1 MLKREVSVIIILMP
15 IILLCFIGL
24 CYCGDEREFIPWD
37 YNNQKGEEN
46 VNQNNND
53 ISSPMAFLLM
63 KGITIFQEYISVVD
77 GDRCPMKPTCSTYAL
92 YAIKKHGFLIGAM
105 MTADR
110 LIHESD
116 EIRYAPAII
125 QGERVRFHDPV
136 GNNDF
141 WFDKDKLH

>member
-1 MLKREVSVIIILMP
+1 MLKREVSVIVILIP

-24 CYCGDEREFIPWD
+24 CYGGDEQEFIPWD

-53 ISSPMAFLLM
+53 VSPMAYLLM
-63 KGITIFQEYISVVD
+63 KGITLFQEYISVVD

-92 YAIKKHGFLIGAM
+92 QAIKKHGFFIGAM

-116 EIRYAPAII
+116 EIRYAPVII
-125 QGERVRFHDPV
+125 HDESVRFHDPV
-136 GNNDF
+136 SNNDF
-141 WFDKDKLH
+141 WFDKDKRH

>member
-1 MLKREVSVIIILMP
+1 MLKRKVSVIVILIP

-46 VNQNNND
+46 VNQENND
-53 ISSPMAFLLM
+53 ISPMAYLLM
-63 KGITIFQEYISVVD
+63 KGIRLFQDYISPVD
-77 GDRCPMKPTCSTYAL
+77 GDRCPMKPICSAYAL
-92 YAIKKHGFLIGAM
+92 QAIKKHGFFIGAI

-110 LIHESD
+110 LIHEND

-125 QGERVRFHDPV
+125 QGESVRFHDPV
-136 GNNDF
+136 SNNDF
-141 WFDKDKLH
+141 WFDKGKRQ

>member
-1 MLKREVSVIIILMP
+1 MLKREVSVIVILIP
-15 IILLCFIGL
+15 IILLCFTSP

-53 ISSPMAFLLM
+53 ISSPMAFFLM
-63 KGITIFQEYISVVD
+63 KGITIFQDYISVVD
-77 GDRCPMKPTCSTYAL
+77 GDRCPMMPTCSTYAL
-92 YAIKKHGFLIGAM
+92 YAIKKHGFFIGAV

-116 EIRYAPAII
+116 EIRYAPAIVH
-125 QGERVRFHDPV
+125 GESVRFHDPV
-136 GNNDF
+136 SNNDF
-141 WFDKDKLH
+141 WFDKGKRQ

>member
-1 MLKREVSVIIILMP
+1 
-15 IILLCFIGL
+15 LLL
-24 CYCGDEREFIPWD
+24 RDEREFIPWD

-92 YAIKKHGFLIGAM
+92 QAIKKHGFFIGAM

-125 QGERVRFHDPV
+125 QGESVRFHDPV
-136 GNNDF
+136 SNNDF
-141 WFDKDKLH
+141 WFDKDKRY

>member
-15 IILLCFIGL
+15 IILLCYIGL
-24 CYCGDEREFIPWD
+24 CYGGDEKEFIPWD

-63 KGITIFQEYISVVD
+63 KGITLFQDYISPVD
-77 GDRCPMKPTCSTYAL
+77 GDRCPMKPTCSAYAL
-92 YAIKKHGFLIGAM
+92 YAMKKHGFFIGAM

-125 QGERVRFHDPV
+125 QGESVRFYDPV
-136 GNNDF
+136 SNNDF
-141 WFDKDKLH
+141 WFDKDRRH